1 MMNEYFTADEIVKQD
16 FSGLQEITEDHMDD
30 LVLKTNLA
38 NYALQFL
45 REGVDYDSLDKVD
58 IEVGYLYI
66 VKEYGVVGL
75 MKFITDKAEAYF
87 NFQGERIERVAMDD
101 DTFDDNIYVMRHVYG
116 GEKITE
122 E

>member
-1 MMNEYFTADEIVKQD
+1 MNEYFTADEIAKQD
-16 FSGLQEITEDHMDD
+16 FSKLQEITEDHMDD

-45 REGVDYDSLDKVD
+45 REGVDYNSLDEIKV
-58 IEVGYLYI
+58 EVGYLYI

-75 MKFITDKAEAYF
+75 MKFTTDKAEAYF
-87 NFQGERIERVAMDD
+87 NFQGERMQRVAMDD
-101 DTFDDNIYVMRHVYG
+101 DAFDDNIYLMRQVYG
-116 GEKITE
+116 GESITE